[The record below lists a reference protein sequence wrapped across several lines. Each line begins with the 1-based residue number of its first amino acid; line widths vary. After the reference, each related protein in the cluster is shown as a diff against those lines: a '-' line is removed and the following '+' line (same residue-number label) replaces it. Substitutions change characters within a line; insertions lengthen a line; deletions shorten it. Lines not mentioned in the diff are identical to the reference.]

1 MGSIPITCFLSPEVD
16 PSGLFVR
23 LFFQERLGVLAAAC
37 TVPGRHLLR
46 SVCDPP
52 CLSMR
57 NNAPVEHCA
66 AEALISDAGLY
77 PTSEKSF
84 TLRIHLTI
92 EITRILRQRLKS
104 RLLRYEKNRCLTLR
118 IISAKAPEFFIWR
131 SLSSYSD
138 NLTLISQIPVRQI
151 HIFKIH
157 LLRTQLSRTHLF
169 QNQLLH
175 IHQSQSRQTH
185 SPH

>member
-1 MGSIPITCFLSPEVD
+1 MIWRSQTASF
-16 PSGLFVR
+16 
-23 LFFQERLGVLAAAC
+23 LFFTLVSLKTGISGCGSPFLIFLYR
-37 TVPGRHLLR
+37 R
-46 SVCDPP
+46 SCVD
-52 CLSMR
+52 
-57 NNAPVEHCA
+57 
-66 AEALISDAGLY
+66 
-77 PTSEKSF
+77 TSASVKSF

-104 RLLRYEKNRCLTLR
+104 RLLRDEEKNRCLTLR

>member
-1 MGSIPITCFLSPEVD
+1 
-16 PSGLFVR
+16 
-23 LFFQERLGVLAAAC
+23 
-37 TVPGRHLLR
+37 
-46 SVCDPP
+46 
-52 CLSMR
+52 MR

-77 PTSEKSF
+77 PTSEKSI

-104 RLLRYEKNRCLTLR
+104 RLLRDEEKNRCLTLR
-118 IISAKAPEFFIWR
+118 IISAKAPEFFTWS

-138 NLTLISQIPVRQI
+138 HLTLISQIPVRQI

-157 LLRTQLSRTHLF
+157 LLQIRLLQTLLRHIHHTQSLQT
-169 QNQLLH
+169 QLLH
-175 IHQSQSRQTH
+175 
-185 SPH
+185 